1 VHLIDAGQIIAIISI
16 LATALILGRLLSP
29 YLVRVFT
36 SAPQRLDRLL
46 NPVEGWIYRLGG
58 IDPARRMG
66 WREYFISAFSI
77 NIIQMAIAF
86 LILLFQGVLPLNPQ
100 GFPGLRWDLALNTVV
115 SFATNTNLQHYAGE
129 TTLSYFSQMT
139 AIQFLQFTSAATGI
153 SVAVAMVR
161 GFVSGRKDIGNFYV
175 DFVRTITRV
184 LIPLCFIAS
193 LILVAMGVP
202 QTLDGYMTVKTVEG
216 ATRSIL
222 VGPVASL
229 VSIMQIGT
237 NGGGYYGANS
247 AYPFQNPTPLS
258 NIFELLL
265 MMLIPTALIF
275 VYGRLI
281 NDRKESR
288 PILIGA
294 YGIYALDIAIA
305 FIPAVAL
312 SAGMETRIGGF
323 FSTLWTVTTT
333 AMTTGSVNSSLSSMN
348 PLAILA
354 GFVGMLVQASPG
366 GDGVGLMYMLM
377 YIIMTVFLVGLMSGR
392 TPEYLGMKITGG
404 DVKLVMAAFLV
415 HPVIILVP
423 TVLSYATG
431 AATSVITS
439 SGAIGFT
446 QILYEF
452 TSAAANNGSDF
463 LGSLANTPFFN
474 ISTAVVMF
482 VGRYAPMAILLALG
496 GSMLSRRRT
505 SETALKTSSV
515 AFSTVL
521 IASIMLLVVLT
532 FFPVLALGPILS
544 FLQGHTAAGVG

>member
-1 VHLIDAGQIIAIISI
+1 MIDAGQIIAIISI

>member
-1 VHLIDAGQIIAIISI
+1 LIDAGQIIAIISI